1 MPSILTR
8 PSGGGA
14 AFSATVAVSV
24 DNSTPDIGDT
34 IQITATPSGITPT
47 SYLFFS
53 KDSANV
59 MTLIGEQAGNVISWE
74 ASGSTGRR
82 QLLRADI
89 KTRPIQAKW
98 VTFVGFWSQKLMKN
112 TNANGNL

>member
-34 IQITATPSGITPT
+34 IQG
-47 SYLFFS
+47 
-53 KDSANV
+53 
-59 MTLIGEQAGNVISWE
+59 
-74 ASGSTGRR
+74 
-82 QLLRADI
+82 LLQCIEDI
-89 KTRPIQAKW
+89 
-98 VTFVGFWSQKLMKN
+98 
-112 TNANGNL
+112 